1 MQINIDVLENLMPNV
16 LTVVTQLCATMVMFL
31 LLKKFAWEPVKK
43 IMNTRAAYEQQRL
56 EEAEKL
62 KQENLELRAQMDK
75 QLADASR
82 KAQETIQ
89 NAQLEGQRMKENLVS
104 EGRERSK
111 QLIDEAEHS
120 IELER
125 AKMLDEMHEEIVDVA
140 LGAAE
145 KMLSEKLDEESDRR
159 YIDSFI
165 KEVTGQ

>member
-16 LTVVTQLCATMVMFL
+16 LTVVTQLCATLVMFL

-43 IMNTRAAYEQQRL
+43 IMATRSAYEQERL
-56 EEAEKL
+56 EEAERL

-89 NAQLEGQRMKENLVS
+89 NAQLEGQRMKDNLVS

-159 YIDSFI
+159 FIDSFI

>member
-16 LTVVTQLCATMVMFL
+16 LTVVTQLCATLVMFL

-43 IMNTRAAYEQQRL
+43 IMAARSAYEQERL
-56 EEAEKL
+56 EEAERL
-62 KQENLELRAQMDK
+62 KQENMELRAQMDK
-75 QLADASR
+75 QLADANR

-89 NAQLEGQRMKENLVS
+89 NAQLEGQRMKDTLVS

-120 IELER
+120 IKLER
-125 AKMLDEMHEEIVDVA
+125 SKMLDEMHEEILDAA
-140 LGAAE
+140 LSATE
-145 KMLSEKLDEESDRR
+145 KMLNDRLDAEDDRR
-159 YIDSFI
+159 IIDSFI

>member
-1 MQINIDVLENLMPNV
+1 MQIDIDVLENLMPNV
-16 LTVVTQLCATMVMFL
+16 LTVVTQLCATLVMFL

-43 IMNTRAAYEQQRL
+43 IMATRSAYEQERL
-56 EEAEKL
+56 EEAERL

-89 NAQLEGQRMKENLVS
+89 NAQLEGQRMKDNLVS

-111 QLIDEAEHS
+111 QLLDEAEHS

-125 AKMLDEMHEEIVDVA
+125 NKMLDEVHEEIVDVA
-140 LGAAE
+140 LSATE

-159 YIDSFI
+159 VIDSFI
-165 KEVTGQ
+165 KEVTRQ